1 MALIDPILEELTR
14 EAETTRRVLTRLPA
28 DKLAFKPHVKS
39 KSLGDLAWHLATIPG
54 RIAAMAQVDDA
65 DALAFKAPPKPETPQ
80 AIVDGFDAGVREAK
94 QQLAKLSDEQ
104 LGRKIRFRAGERSEQ
119 KSLAHL
125 PAVGREPANSKVRC
139 ADRQHASREQFLQ
152 QHFNHHPRQPK
163 SQSLILHLFGV
174 DLLAFRRHS

>member
-80 AIVDGFDAGVREAK
+80 AIVDGFDAGVREATHCLRK
-94 QQLAKLSDEQ
+94 ASKFQCDVYHRGRGSIGPSVDRGYLNQSGVGDDLAAAAQVAESGVTPVSWGGTGT
-104 LGRKIRFRAGERSEQ
+104 GRGGRCSRAR
-119 KSLAHL
+119 A
-125 PAVGREPANSKVRC
+125 
-139 ADRQHASREQFLQ
+139 
-152 QHFNHHPRQPK
+152 
-163 SQSLILHLFGV
+163 
-174 DLLAFRRHS
+174 